1 MAAVRYEASDGIALI
16 TIDRPDHRNSVNS
29 EVVRGLHDAWIR
41 FAEDDNRVAV
51 LTGAG
56 DQGFC
61 AGADLKDPPQDIWLA
76 MPNLAV
82 PCDKPV
88 IAAVAGYAIGA
99 GATMVMLS
107 DMAVCTTNATFV
119 YPEAKVGA
127 FAGIMGGFPARM
139 PYKVGFEW
147 ATIGEPMSAQR
158 AYEIGFV
165 NAVCEP
171 GEQVEVA
178 MTYAKKL
185 AANAPLVVR
194 TMKHLAL
201 RTLPEIPM
209 ASYYP
214 TRARLEGIARS
225 ADMQEGIAAFKDKRT
240 PRFEGK

>member
-16 TIDRPDHRNSVNS
+16 TIDRPDHRNSVNN
-29 EVVRGLHDAWIR
+29 EVVRGLHDAWTR

-99 GATMVMLS
+99 GATMVMLA
-107 DMAVCTTNATFV
+107 DMAVCASNASFV

-127 FAGIMGGFPARM
+127 FAGVMGGFPARM

-147 ATIGEPMSAQR
+147 ATIGDPMNAQR

-165 NAVCEP
+165 NKVCEP
-171 GEQVEVA
+171 GRQVEVA
-178 MTYAKKL
+178 MEYARRL

-194 TMKHLAL
+194 TMKHLAT
-201 RTLPEIPM
+201 RTLPANPM
-209 ASYYP
+209 ATYYP

-225 ADMQEGIAAFKDKRT
+225 DDMKEGVAAFKEKRA
-240 PRFEGK
+240 PRFQGK